1 MARLGPI
8 ALVLAL
14 IAGTAAAFAV
24 TETLKTTTAPILRT
38 KVSRTFSPACRCAT
52 NTASIAFELRH
63 ADRLTIAIQDAGGK
77 TVRVLF
83 TSKRLPAGLHAF
95 GWNGRRD
102 DGTRAADGLY
112 RPRVELE
119 DADRVIVLPN
129 RIALDT
135 KAPKVRVVGTP
146 RLAAGG
152 PIVLRYRVDEEARGI
167 LAVGGRRVA
176 RTHRVLLDTTLRIPL
191 STLRNVG
198 APHGPVTLAAEDLA
212 GNVSTPVVVGR
223 R

>member
-38 KVSRTFSPACRCAT
+38 KVSKTFSPVCRCAT
-52 NTASIAFELRH
+52 NTASVRFELRR
-63 ADRLTIAIQDAGGK
+63 ADKLTLAIQDAAGK

-83 TSKRLPAGLHAF
+83 TSKRTPAGLHAF

-102 DGTRAADGLY
+102 DGTRAPDGEY

-135 KAPKVRVVGTP
+135 KAPAVRVVGTP

-152 PIVLRYRVDEEARGI
+152 PVVLRYRLDEAARGI
-167 LAVGGRRVA
+167 LAVGGKRVA

-198 APHGPVTLAAEDLA
+198 ALRGVVTLAAEDLA
-212 GNVSTPVVVGR
+212 GNVSKPVVVGTR
-223 R
+223 